1 MANVEHVSWRILP
14 FCWLFMSIMFPFI
27 FAMSLRNLG
36 ERTKLAASFQIMSI
50 VGGAVAPP
58 LMGWL
63 ADTYHSMAIC
73 FALPLVGFLATTAY
87 GFAYPRLLAL
97 SARAA

>member
-1 MANVEHVSWRILP
+1 
-14 FCWLFMSIMFPFI
+14 MSIMFPFI

-36 ERTKLAASFQIMSI
+36 EKTKLAASFQIMSI

-58 LMGWL
+58 LMGFL
-63 ADTYHSMAIC
+63 ADTYHSMAVC

-87 GFAYPRLLAL
+87 GFLYPRLLAG